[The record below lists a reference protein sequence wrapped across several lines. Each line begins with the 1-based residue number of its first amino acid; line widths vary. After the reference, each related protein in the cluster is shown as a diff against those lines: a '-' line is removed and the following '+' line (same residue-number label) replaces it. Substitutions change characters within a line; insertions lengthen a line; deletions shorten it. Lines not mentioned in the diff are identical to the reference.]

1 MKKLL
6 LSLFIGTTLVGYG
19 QTCTIDYSQTAA
31 GIYPDTLPTATVGEF
46 YDTDISFLFPTDTAG
61 FDFTNFE
68 IIDVN
73 APSGLDWECNND
85 ANGCNYDPQVEPYG
99 CARVWGTP
107 TIPGQYTVAIDV
119 IADLT
124 IQSGNLVTFNVYIE
138 VLPPIQSNAGFAMSP
153 GFGCGETEVEFTNN
167 NPSAGYTPIPNQT
180 QGFIYSWDFDN
191 GNQSNQENPANQ
203 IYTTT
208 GDYYIDY
215 SCVVDTF
222 GFFLEGITLNNV
234 NCTDAIGYG
243 EPDLYVNVYDGDNT
257 LIFTN
262 ISSSNDA
269 DLPQTISMS
278 VQLNNPPYTVQVW
291 DNDDD
296 NLWGTDP
303 ENCVDNS
310 EGSTQSVTLQLPS
323 INSYGTTTLVGSNG
337 SLNFSYDINK
347 PIIQIE
353 TTDTLSIYGV
363 PATPIINDVLS
374 IPLLSTDDLGFD
386 YQWNLDGTPIA
397 GEITNEIT
405 PTIVG
410 TYTVTATDTNGC
422 SSTSAPFEYDN
433 VGISEESLA
442 HFQLF
447 PNPAKETVGIIFNS
461 GIDAKEVV
469 LTDLTGRVINR
480 LPIYKNDQVILDVSK
495 QSSGVYLVSILDSNG
510 EKYTSKL
517 IVE

>member
-6 LSLFIGTTLVGYG
+6 LSLFLGATFFGSSQV
-19 QTCTIDYSQTAA
+19 CTIDFTQTAA

-73 APSGLDWECNND
+73 APTGLDWECNND
-85 ANGCNYDPQVEPYG
+85 ANGCNYDPQVDPYG

-124 IQSGNLVTFNVYIE
+124 IQSDNLTTFYVYIE
-138 VLPPIQSNAGFAMSP
+138 VLPPIQTNAGFAMNP
-153 GFGCGETEVEFTNN
+153 GVGCGETEVEFTNN

-191 GNQSNQENPANQ
+191 GNQSNQENPVNQ
-203 IYTTT
+203 TYTAT

-215 SCVVDTF
+215 SCIIDTF
-222 GFFLEGITLNNV
+222 GFFLEGITINNV
-234 NCTDAIGYG
+234 NCSDAIGYG
-243 EPDLYVNVYDGDNT
+243 EPDLYVNIYDGDNT
-257 LIFTN
+257 LVFTN
-262 ISSSNDA
+262 VSSSSDA
-269 DLPQTISMS
+269 NLPQTISMS
-278 VQLNNPPYTVQVW
+278 VQLNNPPYTVEVW

-303 ENCVDNS
+303 ENCVDNA
-310 EGSTQSVTLQLPS
+310 EGSSENVTLQLPS
-323 INSYGTTTLVGSNG
+323 IDNYGVTTLVGSNG

-347 PIIQIE
+347 PIIEIE

-363 PATPIINDVLS
+363 PATPIIDSDLS
-374 IPLLSTDDLGFD
+374 LPLLSTDDLGYA
-386 YQWNLDGTPIA
+386 YQWNFDGAP
-397 GEITNEIT
+397 
-405 PTIVG
+405 IVG
-410 TYTVTATDTNGC
+410 ETTTETTPDNVGDYTVTATDTNGC
-422 SSTSAPFEYDN
+422 SSTSTPFEYDN
-433 VGISEESLA
+433 VGINEESFN

-447 PNPAKETVGIIFNS
+447 PNPAKEKVGVIFNS
-461 GIDAKEVV
+461 DINAKEVV
-469 LTDLTGRVINR
+469 LTDLTGRIIKTLSVKQ
-480 LPIYKNDQVILDVSK
+480 KNHIIIDISNE
-495 QSSGVYLVSILDSNG
+495 SSGVYLVSIIDTFNK
-510 EKYTSKL
+510 KYTSKL
-517 IVE
+517 IIE